1 MEIKRGTVARSAA
14 GRDKGSFCTVLS
26 LAGSYALVS
35 DGKRRTLEKPK
46 KKKLIHL
53 FPTRTILPE
62 EALHSNRALRA
73 ALRPFC
79 GKGSSTPEEAD
90 L

>member
-1 MEIKRGTVARSAA
+1 MEIKRGSVARSAA
-14 GRDKGSFCTVLS
+14 GHDKGSFCAVLF
-26 LAGSYALVS
+26 LNGTYAMVC
-35 DGKRRTLEKPK
+35 DGRRRTLERPK

-62 EALHSNRALRA
+62 EALHSNRTLRA

-79 GKGSSTPEEAD
+79 GQGSSMPEEAD

>member
-1 MEIKRGTVARSAA
+1 MEIKRGTVACSAA
-14 GRDKGSFCTVLS
+14 GHDKGSFCTVLS
-26 LAGSYALVS
+26 LLGQYALVC

-62 EALHSNRALRA
+62 EALHSNRTLRA

>member
-1 MEIKRGTVARSAA
+1 MELKRGSVARSAA
-14 GRDKGSFCTVLS
+14 GHDKGSFCAVLS
-26 LAGSYALVS
+26 LMGPYALVS
-35 DGKRRTLEKPK
+35 DGRRRTLEKPK

-53 FPTRTILPE
+53 FATRTVLPE
-62 EALHSNRALRA
+62 EALHSNRSLRA

-79 GKGSSTPEEAD
+79 GKGSFMPEEAD